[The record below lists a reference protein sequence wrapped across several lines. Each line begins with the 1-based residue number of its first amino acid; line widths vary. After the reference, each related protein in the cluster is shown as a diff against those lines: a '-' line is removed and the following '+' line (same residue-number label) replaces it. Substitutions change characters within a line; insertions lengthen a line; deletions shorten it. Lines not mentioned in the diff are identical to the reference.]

1 MIQIRDNTFETN
13 SSSSHSLIITDFD
26 GKYTP
31 EEMMKGIYLWDDD
44 KDRKYQKMYRTD
56 LEFYRSP
63 FSILATFESKSRY
76 AIASSDGRLVEKVE
90 EIWHKYIPN
99 FSEFKFDMTD
109 DYWDAEIKDWVKVDP
124 PVPDY
129 GGTDD
134 YQIEGWL
141 KSYNVNLEDFL
152 TMRRYMVVCDGDE
165 YREWYH
171 ILDSGLF
178 DKSHIIHDSEREYE
192 EKLKEMYGML
202 EEENEE

>member
-31 EEMMKGIYLWDDD
+31 EEMMRGVFLWNDN
-44 KDRKYQKMYRTD
+44 KDRMYDSD

-63 FSILATFESKSRY
+63 FSLLATFESKSRY
-76 AIASSDGRLVEKVE
+76 AIAASNGRLADEVEK
-90 EIWHKYIPN
+90 IWYKHIPDFN
-99 FSEFKFDMTD
+99 GFKFDMHTEEY
-109 DYWDAEIKDWVKVDP
+109 DYNKEEWVDLDEPKP
-124 PVPDY
+124 IY

-152 TMRRYMVVCDGDE
+152 TMRRYMVVVDGDE

-171 ILDSGLF
+171 ILDSGLM
-178 DKSHIIHDSEREYE
+178 DKSHIIHDSEKEAAE
-192 EKLKEMYGML
+192 ELMRMFA
-202 EEENEE
+202 EENEK

>member
-31 EEMMKGIYLWDDD
+31 EEMMKGIYLWKD
-44 KDRKYQKMYRTD
+44 KGTRMYESN

-63 FSILATFESKSRY
+63 FSLLATFESKSRY
-76 AIASSDGRLVEKVE
+76 AIASSQGHLADEVEK
-90 EIWHKYIPN
+90 IWHKYIPN
-99 FSEFKFDMTD
+99 FNGFKFDMETEEY
-109 DYWDAEIKDWVKVDP
+109 DYDKKEWVDLDEPKTI
-124 PVPDY
+124 Y

-141 KSYNVNLEDFL
+141 KSYNVSLEDFL

-171 ILDSGLF
+171 ILDSGLV
-178 DKSHIIHDSEREYE
+178 DKSHIIHDSKREVA
-192 EKLKEMYGML
+192 
-202 EEENEE
+202 EENEK

>member
-31 EEMMKGIYLWDDD
+31 EEMMKGIYLWED
-44 KDRKYQKMYRTD
+44 KETRMYESN

-63 FSILATFESKSRY
+63 FSLLATFESKSRY
-76 AIASSDGRLVEKVE
+76 AIASSQGHLADEVEK
-90 EIWHKYIPN
+90 IWHKYIPN
-99 FSEFKFDMTD
+99 FNGFKFDMETEEY
-109 DYWDAEIKDWVKVDP
+109 DYDKKEWVDLEEPKP
-124 PVPDY
+124 IY

-141 KSYNVNLEDFL
+141 KSYNVSLEDFL

-165 YREWYH
+165 TREWYH
-171 ILDSGLF
+171 ILDSGLV
-178 DKSHIIHDSEREYE
+178 DKSHIIHDSE
-192 EKLKEMYGML
+192 KEVAEAWKRKY
-202 EEENEE
+202 EEENKK

>member
-31 EEMMKGIYLWDDD
+31 EEMMKGIYLWED
-44 KDRKYQKMYRTD
+44 KETRMYESN

-63 FSILATFESKSRY
+63 FSLLATFESKSRY
-76 AIASSDGRLVEKVE
+76 AIASSQGHLTDEVEK
-90 EIWHKYIPN
+90 IWHKYIPN
-99 FSEFKFDMTD
+99 FNGFKFDMKTEEY
-109 DYWDAEIKDWVKVDP
+109 DYDKKEWVDLDEPKP
-124 PVPDY
+124 IY

-141 KSYNVNLEDFL
+141 KSYNVSLEDFL

-171 ILDSGLF
+171 ILDSGLV
-178 DKSHIIHDSEREYE
+178 DKSHIIHDSEREVA
-192 EKLKEMYGML
+192 EKWKRKFA
-202 EEENEE
+202 EENKK

>member
-31 EEMMKGIYLWDDD
+31 DEMMKNIYLGDD
-44 KDRKYQKMYRTD
+44 KETRMYESN

-63 FSILATFESKSRY
+63 FSLLATFESKSRY
-76 AIASSDGRLVEKVE
+76 AIASSDGRLADEVEK
-90 EIWHKYIPN
+90 IWHKYIPN
-99 FSEFKFDMTD
+99 FNGFKFDMKTEEY
-109 DYWDAEIKDWVKVDP
+109 DYDKKEWVDLDEPKP
-124 PVPDY
+124 IY

-171 ILDSGLF
+171 ILDSGLM
-178 DKSHIIHDSEREYE
+178 DKSHIIHDSEKEAAE
-192 EKLKEMYGML
+192 EWKRKY
-202 EEENEE
+202 EEENKK

>member
-26 GKYTP
+26 GKYTS
-31 EEMMKGIYLWDDD
+31 EEMMKGIYLWED
-44 KDRKYQKMYRTD
+44 KETRMYESH

-63 FSILATFESKSRY
+63 FSLLATFESKSRY
-76 AIASSDGRLVEKVE
+76 AIASSNGRLADEVEK
-90 EIWHKYIPN
+90 IWYKYIPN
-99 FSEFKFDMTD
+99 FNGFKFDMKTEEY
-109 DYWDAEIKDWVKVDP
+109 DYDKKDWVDLDEPKP
-124 PVPDY
+124 IY

-141 KSYNVNLEDFL
+141 KSYNVSLEDFL

-171 ILDSGLF
+171 ILDSGLV
-178 DKSHIIHDSEREYE
+178 DKSHIVHDSEKEAAE
-192 EKLKEMYGML
+192 EWKRKY
-202 EEENEE
+202 EEENKK

>member
-31 EEMMKGIYLWDDD
+31 EEMMKGIYLWED
-44 KDRKYQKMYRTD
+44 KETRMYESN

-63 FSILATFESKSRY
+63 FSLLATFESKSRY
-76 AIASSDGRLVEKVE
+76 AIASSQGHLADEVEK
-90 EIWHKYIPN
+90 IWHKYIPN
-99 FSEFKFDMTD
+99 FNGFKFDMKTEEY
-109 DYWDAEIKDWVKVDP
+109 DYDKKEWVDLEEPKP
-124 PVPDY
+124 IY

-141 KSYNVNLEDFL
+141 KSYNVSLEDFL

-165 YREWYH
+165 TREWYH
-171 ILDSGLF
+171 ILDSGLV
-178 DKSHIIHDSEREYE
+178 DKSHIIHDSEREVA
-192 EKLKEMYGML
+192 EKWERKFA
-202 EEENEE
+202 EENKK

>member
-31 EEMMKGIYLWDDD
+31 EEMMKGIYLWKD
-44 KDRKYQKMYRTD
+44 KGTRMYESH

-63 FSILATFESKSRY
+63 FSLLATFESKSRY
-76 AIASSDGRLVEKVE
+76 AIASSQGHLADEVEK
-90 EIWHKYIPN
+90 IWHKYIPN
-99 FSEFKFDMTD
+99 FNGFKFDMKTEEY
-109 DYWDAEIKDWVKVDP
+109 DYDKKEWVDLEEPKP
-124 PVPDY
+124 IY

-141 KSYNVNLEDFL
+141 KSYNVSLEDFL

-171 ILDSGLF
+171 ILDSGLV
-178 DKSHIIHDSEREYE
+178 DKSHIIHDSEKEVAE
-192 EKLKEMYGML
+192 EWKRKFA
-202 EEENEE
+202 EENKK

>member
-31 EEMMKGIYLWDDD
+31 DEMMKNIYLWDD
-44 KDRKYQKMYRTD
+44 KETRMYESN
-56 LEFYRSP
+56 LKFYRSP
-63 FSILATFESKSRY
+63 FSLLATFESKSRY
-76 AIASSDGRLVEKVE
+76 AIASSDGRLADEVEK
-90 EIWHKYIPN
+90 IWHKYIPN
-99 FSEFKFDMTD
+99 FNGFKFNMKTEEY
-109 DYWDAEIKDWVKVDP
+109 DYDKKEWVDLDEPKP
-124 PVPDY
+124 IY

-171 ILDSGLF
+171 ILDSGLV
-178 DKSHIIHDSEREYE
+178 DKSHIIHDSEKEVAE
-192 EKLKEMYGML
+192 EWKRKY
-202 EEENEE
+202 EEENKK

>member
-31 EEMMKGIYLWDDD
+31 EEMMKGIYLWKD
-44 KDRKYQKMYRTD
+44 KGTRMYESH

-63 FSILATFESKSRY
+63 FSLLATFESKSRY
-76 AIASSDGRLVEKVE
+76 AIASSQGHLADEVEK
-90 EIWHKYIPN
+90 IWHKYIPN
-99 FSEFKFDMTD
+99 FNGFKFDMKTEEY
-109 DYWDAEIKDWVKVDP
+109 DYDKKEWVDLDEPKP
-124 PVPDY
+124 IY

-141 KSYNVNLEDFL
+141 KSYNVSLEDFL

-165 YREWYH
+165 TREWYH
-171 ILDSGLF
+171 ILDSGLV
-178 DKSHIIHDSEREYE
+178 DKSHIIHDSEREVAE
-192 EKLKEMYGML
+192 EWKRKFA
-202 EEENEE
+202 EENEK

>member
-31 EEMMKGIYLWDDD
+31 EEMMKNIYLWDD
-44 KDRKYQKMYRTD
+44 KETRIYESN

-63 FSILATFESKSRY
+63 FSLLATFESKSRY
-76 AIASSDGRLVEKVE
+76 AIASSDGRLADEVEK
-90 EIWHKYIPN
+90 IWHKYIPN
-99 FSEFKFDMTD
+99 FNGFKFDMKTEEY
-109 DYWDAEIKDWVKVDP
+109 DYDKKEWVDLDEPKP
-124 PVPDY
+124 IY

-141 KSYNVNLEDFL
+141 KSYNVSLEDFL

-171 ILDSGLF
+171 ILDSGLV
-178 DKSHIIHDSEREYE
+178 DKSHIIHDSEKEVAE
-192 EKLKEMYGML
+192 EWKRKY
-202 EEENEE
+202 EEENKK

>member
-31 EEMMKGIYLWDDD
+31 EEMMKGIYLWGG
-44 KDRKYQKMYRTD
+44 KEARMYESN

-63 FSILATFESKSRY
+63 FSLLATFDSKSRY
-76 AIASSDGRLVEKVE
+76 AIASSQGHLADEVEK
-90 EIWHKYIPN
+90 IWHKYIPN
-99 FSEFKFDMTD
+99 FNGFKFDMKTEEY
-109 DYWDAEIKDWVKVDP
+109 DYDKKEWVDLDEPKP
-124 PVPDY
+124 IY

-141 KSYNVNLEDFL
+141 KSYNVSLEDFL

-165 YREWYH
+165 TREWYH
-171 ILDSGLF
+171 ILDSGLV
-178 DKSHIIHDSEREYE
+178 DKSHFIHDSE
-192 EKLKEMYGML
+192 KEVAEAWKRKY
-202 EEENEE
+202 EEENKK

>member
-31 EEMMKGIYLWDDD
+31 EEMMKGIYLWKD
-44 KDRKYQKMYRTD
+44 KGTRMYESH

-63 FSILATFESKSRY
+63 FFLLATFESKSRY
-76 AIASSDGRLVEKVE
+76 AIASSQGHLADEVEK
-90 EIWHKYIPN
+90 IWHKYIPN
-99 FSEFKFDMTD
+99 FNGFKFDMKTEEY
-109 DYWDAEIKDWVKVDP
+109 DYDKKEWVDLEEPKP
-124 PVPDY
+124 IY

-141 KSYNVNLEDFL
+141 KSYNVSLEDFL

-165 YREWYH
+165 TREWYH
-171 ILDSGLF
+171 ILDSGLV
-178 DKSHIIHDSEREYE
+178 DKSHIIHDSE
-192 EKLKEMYGML
+192 
-202 EEENEE
+202 

>member
-31 EEMMKGIYLWDDD
+31 EEMMRGIYLWED
-44 KDRKYQKMYRTD
+44 KETRMYESD

-63 FSILATFESKSRY
+63 FSLLATFESKSRY
-76 AIASSDGRLVEKVE
+76 AIASSNGHLADEVEK
-90 EIWHKYIPN
+90 IWYKYIPN
-99 FSEFKFDMTD
+99 FNGFRFGMKTEEY
-109 DYWDAEIKDWVKVDP
+109 DYDKKEWVDLDEPK
-124 PVPDY
+124 PVY

-141 KSYNVNLEDFL
+141 KSYNVSLEDFL

-171 ILDSGLF
+171 ILDSGLM
-178 DKSHIIHDSEREYE
+178 DKSHIIHDSEKEAAE
-192 EKLKEMYGML
+192 EWKRKY
-202 EEENEE
+202 EEENKK

>member
-31 EEMMKGIYLWDDD
+31 EEMMKGIYLWED
-44 KDRKYQKMYRTD
+44 KETRMYESN

-63 FSILATFESKSRY
+63 FSLLATFESKSRY
-76 AIASSDGRLVEKVE
+76 AIASSQGHLADEVEK
-90 EIWHKYIPN
+90 IWHKYIPN
-99 FSEFKFDMTD
+99 FNGFKFDMETEEY
-109 DYWDAEIKDWVKVDP
+109 DYDKKEWVDLDEPKP
-124 PVPDY
+124 IY

-141 KSYNVNLEDFL
+141 KSYNVSLEDFL

-165 YREWYH
+165 TREWYH
-171 ILDSGLF
+171 ILDSGLV
-178 DKSHIIHDSEREYE
+178 DKSHIIHDSE
-192 EKLKEMYGML
+192 KEVAEAWKRKY
-202 EEENEE
+202 EEENEK

>member
-31 EEMMKGIYLWDDD
+31 EEMMRGIYLWED
-44 KDRKYQKMYRTD
+44 KETRMYESN

-63 FSILATFESKSRY
+63 FSLLATFESKSRY
-76 AIASSDGRLVEKVE
+76 AIASSQGHLADEVEK
-90 EIWHKYIPN
+90 IWHKYIPN
-99 FSEFKFDMTD
+99 FNGFKFDMKTEEY
-109 DYWDAEIKDWVKVDP
+109 DYDKNEWVDLDEPKTI
-124 PVPDY
+124 Y

-141 KSYNVNLEDFL
+141 KSYNISLEDFL

-171 ILDSGLF
+171 ILDSGLV
-178 DKSHIIHDSEREYE
+178 DKSHIIHDSEREVAEAWERKY
-192 EKLKEMYGML
+192 
-202 EEENEE
+202 EEENEK

>member
-31 EEMMKGIYLWDDD
+31 EEMMRGIYLWDD
-44 KDRKYQKMYRTD
+44 KKTRMYESH

-63 FSILATFESKSRY
+63 FSLLATFESKSRY
-76 AIASSDGRLVEKVE
+76 AIASSNGRLADEVEKL
-90 EIWHKYIPN
+90 WYKYIPN
-99 FSEFKFDMTD
+99 FNGFAFDMKTEEY
-109 DYWDAEIKDWVKVDP
+109 DYDKKDWVDLDEPKP
-124 PVPDY
+124 IY

-141 KSYNVNLEDFL
+141 KNYNVSLEDFL

-165 YREWYH
+165 TREWYR
-171 ILDSGLF
+171 ILDSGLV
-178 DKSHIIHDSEREYE
+178 DKAHIIHDSEKEAAE
-192 EKLKEMYGML
+192 EWKRKY
-202 EEENEE
+202 EEENKK

>member
-26 GKYTP
+26 DKYTP
-31 EEMMKGIYLWDDD
+31 EEMMKGIYLWED
-44 KDRKYQKMYRTD
+44 KETRMHESG

-63 FSILATFESKSRY
+63 FSLLATFESKSRY
-76 AIASSDGRLVEKVE
+76 AIASSQGHLADEVEK
-90 EIWHKYIPN
+90 IWYKYIPN
-99 FSEFKFDMTD
+99 FNGFKFDMKTEEY
-109 DYWDAEIKDWVKVDP
+109 DYDKKEWVDLDEPKP
-124 PVPDY
+124 IY

-141 KSYNVNLEDFL
+141 KSYNVSLEDFL

-171 ILDSGLF
+171 ILDSGLV
-178 DKSHIIHDSEREYE
+178 DKSHIIHDSE
-192 EKLKEMYGML
+192 KEVA
-202 EEENEE
+202 EAWKRKFAEENKK

>member
-31 EEMMKGIYLWDDD
+31 EEMMKGIFLWNDN
-44 KDRKYQKMYRTD
+44 KDRMYGSD

-63 FSILATFESKSRY
+63 FSLLATFESKSRY
-76 AIASSDGRLVEKVE
+76 AIASSNGRLADEVEK
-90 EIWHKYIPN
+90 IWYKYIPN
-99 FSEFKFDMTD
+99 FNGFKFDMKTEEY
-109 DYWDAEIKDWVKVDP
+109 DYDKKDWVDLDEPKP
-124 PVPDY
+124 IY

-134 YQIEGWL
+134 YEIEGWL
-141 KSYNVNLEDFL
+141 RRYNVSLEDFL

-171 ILDSGLF
+171 ILDSGLM
-178 DKSHIIHDSEREYE
+178 DKSHIIHDSERETE
-192 EKLKEMYGML
+192 EEWKRKY
-202 EEENEE
+202 EEENKK

>member
-31 EEMMKGIYLWDDD
+31 EEMMKGIYLWED
-44 KDRKYQKMYRTD
+44 KETRMYESN

-63 FSILATFESKSRY
+63 FSLLATFESKSRY
-76 AIASSDGRLVEKVE
+76 AIASSQGHLADEVEK
-90 EIWHKYIPN
+90 IWHKYIPN
-99 FSEFKFDMTD
+99 FNGFKFDMETEEY
-109 DYWDAEIKDWVKVDP
+109 DYDKKEWVDLDEPKP
-124 PVPDY
+124 IY

-141 KSYNVNLEDFL
+141 KSYNVSLEDFL

-171 ILDSGLF
+171 ILDSGLV
-178 DKSHIIHDSEREYE
+178 DKSHIIHDSEKEVAE
-192 EKLKEMYGML
+192 EWKRKY
-202 EEENEE
+202 EEENEK

>member
-26 GKYTP
+26 GKYTS
-31 EEMMKGIYLWDDD
+31 EEMMKGIYLWED
-44 KDRKYQKMYRTD
+44 KETRMYESH

-63 FSILATFESKSRY
+63 FSLLATFESKSRY
-76 AIASSDGRLVEKVE
+76 AIASSNGRLADEVEK
-90 EIWHKYIPN
+90 IWYKYIPN
-99 FSEFKFDMTD
+99 FNGFEFDMKTEEY
-109 DYWDAEIKDWVKVDP
+109 DYDKKDWVGLDEPKP
-124 PVPDY
+124 IY

-141 KSYNVNLEDFL
+141 KSYNVSLEDFL

-171 ILDSGLF
+171 ILDSGLM
-178 DKSHIIHDSEREYE
+178 DKSHIVHDSEKEAAE
-192 EKLKEMYGML
+192 EWKRKY
-202 EEENEE
+202 EEENKK

>member
-31 EEMMKGIYLWDDD
+31 EEMMKGIYLWDGN
-44 KDRKYQKMYRTD
+44 KDRMYESD

-63 FSILATFESKSRY
+63 FSLLATFESKSRY
-76 AIASSDGRLVEKVE
+76 AIASSDGRLADEVEK
-90 EIWHKYIPN
+90 IWHKYIPN
-99 FSEFKFDMTD
+99 FNGFKFDMKTEEY
-109 DYWDAEIKDWVKVDP
+109 DYDKKEWVDLDEPKP
-124 PVPDY
+124 IY

-152 TMRRYMVVCDGDE
+152 TMRRYIVVCDGDE
-165 YREWYH
+165 TREWYH
-171 ILDSGLF
+171 ILDSGLV
-178 DKSHIIHDSEREYE
+178 DKSHIIHDSEKEVAE
-192 EKLKEMYGML
+192 EWKRKY
-202 EEENEE
+202 EEENKK

>member
-31 EEMMKGIYLWDDD
+31 EEMMKGIYLWED
-44 KDRKYQKMYRTD
+44 KETRMYESN

-63 FSILATFESKSRY
+63 FSLLATFESKSRY
-76 AIASSDGRLVEKVE
+76 AIASSQGHLADEVEK
-90 EIWHKYIPN
+90 IWHKYIPN
-99 FSEFKFDMTD
+99 FNGFKFDMETEEY
-109 DYWDAEIKDWVKVDP
+109 DYDKKEWVDLDEPKP
-124 PVPDY
+124 IY

-141 KSYNVNLEDFL
+141 KSYNVSLEDFL

-171 ILDSGLF
+171 ILDSGLV
-178 DKSHIIHDSEREYE
+178 DKSHIIHDSE
-192 EKLKEMYGML
+192 KEVAEAWKRKY
-202 EEENEE
+202 EEENKK

>member
-31 EEMMKGIYLWDDD
+31 EEMMKGIYLWED
-44 KDRKYQKMYRTD
+44 KETRMYESN

-63 FSILATFESKSRY
+63 FSLLATFESKSRY
-76 AIASSDGRLVEKVE
+76 AIASSQGHLADEVEK
-90 EIWHKYIPN
+90 IWHKYIPN
-99 FSEFKFDMTD
+99 FNGFKFDMETEEY
-109 DYWDAEIKDWVKVDP
+109 DYDKKEWVDLDEPKP
-124 PVPDY
+124 IY

-141 KSYNVNLEDFL
+141 KSYNVSLEDFL

-171 ILDSGLF
+171 ILDSGLV
-178 DKSHIIHDSEREYE
+178 DKSHIIHDSEREVV
-192 EKLKEMYGML
+192 EKWKRKFA
-202 EEENEE
+202 EENKK

>member
-26 GKYTP
+26 GKYTS
-31 EEMMKGIYLWDDD
+31 EETMKGIYLWEN
-44 KDRKYQKMYRTD
+44 KETRMYESH

-63 FSILATFESKSRY
+63 FSLLATFESKSRY
-76 AIASSDGRLVEKVE
+76 AIASSNGRLADEVEK
-90 EIWHKYIPN
+90 IWRKYIPN
-99 FSEFKFDMTD
+99 FNGFRFDMKTEEY
-109 DYWDAEIKDWVKVDP
+109 DYDKEDWVDLDEPK
-124 PVPDY
+124 PVY

-141 KSYNVNLEDFL
+141 KSYNVSLEDFL

-171 ILDSGLF
+171 ILDSGLV
-178 DKSHIIHDSEREYE
+178 DKAHIIHDSEKEDAE
-192 EKLKEMYGML
+192 EWKRKY
-202 EEENEE
+202 EEENKK

>member
-31 EEMMKGIYLWDDD
+31 EEMMKGIYLWED
-44 KDRKYQKMYRTD
+44 KETRMYESN

-63 FSILATFESKSRY
+63 FSLLATFESKSRY
-76 AIASSDGRLVEKVE
+76 AIASSDGRLADEVEK
-90 EIWHKYIPN
+90 IWHKYIPN
-99 FSEFKFDMTD
+99 FNGFKFDMETEEY
-109 DYWDAEIKDWVKVDP
+109 DYDKKEWVDLDEPKP
-124 PVPDY
+124 IY

-134 YQIEGWL
+134 YEIEGWL
-141 KSYNVNLEDFL
+141 KSYNVSLEDFL

-171 ILDSGLF
+171 ILDSGLV
-178 DKSHIIHDSEREYE
+178 DKSHIIHDSE
-192 EKLKEMYGML
+192 KEVAEAWKRKY
-202 EEENEE
+202 EEENKK

>member
-31 EEMMKGIYLWDDD
+31 EEMMKGIYLWED
-44 KDRKYQKMYRTD
+44 KETRMYESN

-63 FSILATFESKSRY
+63 FSLLATFESKSRY
-76 AIASSDGRLVEKVE
+76 AIASSQGHLADEVEK
-90 EIWHKYIPN
+90 IWHKYIPN
-99 FSEFKFDMTD
+99 FNGFKFDMKTEEY
-109 DYWDAEIKDWVKVDP
+109 DYDKKEWVDLEEPKP
-124 PVPDY
+124 IY

-141 KSYNVNLEDFL
+141 KSYNVSLEDFL

-171 ILDSGLF
+171 ILDSGLV
-178 DKSHIIHDSEREYE
+178 DKSHIIHDSEREVA
-192 EKLKEMYGML
+192 EKWKRKFA
-202 EEENEE
+202 EENEK

>member
-26 GKYTP
+26 GKYTSK
-31 EEMMKGIYLWDDD
+31 EMMNGIYLWDD
-44 KDRKYQKMYRTD
+44 KKTRMYESH

-63 FSILATFESKSRY
+63 FSLLATFESKSRY
-76 AIASSDGRLVEKVE
+76 AIASSNGRLADEVEK
-90 EIWHKYIPN
+90 IWYKYIPN
-99 FSEFKFDMTD
+99 FNGFEFDMKTEEY
-109 DYWDAEIKDWVKVDP
+109 DYNKKDWVDLDEPK
-124 PVPDY
+124 PVY

-141 KSYNVNLEDFL
+141 KSYNVSLEDFL

-171 ILDSGLF
+171 ILDSGLV
-178 DKSHIIHDSEREYE
+178 DKAHIIHDSEKEDAE
-192 EKLKEMYGML
+192 EWKRKY
-202 EEENEE
+202 EEENKK